1 MIKWVQLN
9 MKSRERNDNMKF
21 LVVDGNSIL
30 NRAYYGVKPLTNQRG
45 VYTNAIF
52 GFFNILLKAIAD
64 HSPDGIA
71 IAFDLP
77 AKTFRHKAV
86 STYKANRKG
95 MPQELAM
102 QLPLTKQIL
111 TAMGYAVVTCEG
123 WEADDILGT
132 LSAACIRDAS
142 ECVLLTGDRDNL
154 QLIHPLVTV
163 RLATNREQVLFDEA
177 KFREQYGFAPIRL
190 IDLKALMGDSS
201 DNISGVQGI
210 GEKTATTLIQTYD
223 TVEALYEQLPDIAL
237 SPAVRRKLAAGKEDA
252 MQSKFL
258 ATIATD
264 APISVDLTDYLPKAR
279 DEANLSALLTELEL
293 FKLMERLNVKAST
306 ASVIPAS
313 DTMTERPLP
322 EKTTLSQTEFTA
334 LCQKTDTIIDFI
346 YVDHLLLCA
355 WDHNMTQITDPAQQ
369 AAFFVSP
376 APKRTFDAKPVYRHC
391 MAQETTIHNLMLDG
405 VICAYLLNPSTPE
418 YTIERLCVTMGLS
431 YPETLGT
438 FADIAILPALC
449 DALEKE
455 VIAQGMEPLLRE
467 IEMPLIE
474 VLADMETIGVRVNAD
489 GVRSFG
495 VMLTK
500 EISQLEQQIYDMA
513 GHSFNILSPKQLG
526 TVLFEE
532 LALPAG
538 KKTKTGWSTNAEVLD
553 SLRMQHPIIEAVLQY
568 RQLTKL
574 SSTYVEGLLKTVAP
588 DGRIHTCYRQT
599 ETRTGRI
606 SSTEPNLQN
615 IPVRTALGREMRKF
629 FIASEGHTL
638 LDADY
643 SQIELR
649 LVAHLCGDENMRR
662 SFAKNRDIH
671 RTTAAQVFNLPEEMI
686 TKEMRSAAKAV
697 NFGILYGISAFS
709 LSKDIGVSVAKAD
722 RYIKDYLQ
730 SFPGVEQFMNDTV
743 ETAKQNGYVS
753 TMFGR
758 KRPVPELR
766 AANKMVQAAGKRIAM
781 NTPIQGAAADIIKA
795 AMVRVWRR
803 LRDELPTARLILQ
816 IHDELIVEAPFADA
830 DRAATILQE
839 EMEQA
844 CKLSVPLTADV
855 EEGTSWYEAKG

>member
-1 MIKWVQLN
+1 
-9 MKSRERNDNMKF
+9 MKL

-30 NRAYYGVKPLTNQRG
+30 NRAYYGVKPLTNHRG

-52 GFFNILLKAIAD
+52 GFFNILLKAISDNA
-64 HSPDGIA
+64 PDGVA
-71 IAFDLP
+71 VAFDLP

-86 STYKANRKG
+86 ASYKANRKG
-95 MPQELAM
+95 MPEELAM

-111 TAMGYAVVTCEG
+111 SAMGYAVVTCEG

-132 LSAACIRDAS
+132 LSEACIRGNS

-154 QLIHPLVTV
+154 QLIHPLVTI
-163 RLATNREQVLFDEA
+163 RLATNREQVLYNDEV
-177 KFREQYGFAPIRL
+177 FRAEYGFAPIRL

-210 GEKTATTLIQTYD
+210 GEKTASSLIRTYD
-223 TVEALYEQLPDIAL
+223 TVEALYEKLPDAEL
-237 SPAVRRKLAAGKEDA
+237 SPSVRRKLEAGRDAA

-258 ATIATD
+258 ATIVKD
-264 APISVDLTDYLPKAR
+264 APVSVTLSDYLPAKR
-279 DEANLSALLTELEL
+279 DDAALSALLTDLEL
-293 FKLMERLNVKAST
+293 FKLMERLGVKAA
-306 ASVIPAS
+306 ASPAAADAPKS
-313 DTMTERPLP
+313 DERILP
-322 EKTTLSQTEFTA
+322 EKTTLSDSAFAA
-334 LCQKTDTIIDFI
+334 LIEEKNTSVDFL
-346 YVDHLLLCA
+346 YHNNLLYLA
-355 WDHNMTQITDPAQQ
+355 WNGHMTRLTDPAQQ
-369 AAFFVSP
+369 TAFFESP
-376 APKRTFDAKPVYRHC
+376 LPKRTFDAKPVYRYC
-391 MAQETTIHNLMLDG
+391 MAQGFTIRQLLTDG
-405 VICAYLLNPSTPE
+405 AICAYLLNPSTPE
-418 YTIERLCVTMGLS
+418 YTIERLCATMGIA
-431 YPETLGT
+431 YPDSLGD

-449 DALEKE
+449 DTLEAE
-455 VIAQGMEPLLRE
+455 VARQGMESLLRD
-467 IEMPLIE
+467 IEMPLVE
-474 VLADMETIGVRVNAD
+474 VLADMETIGVRVDAD

-495 VMLTK
+495 KTLTEEISRLEK
-500 EISQLEQQIYDMA
+500 EIYQMA
-513 GHSFNILSPKQLG
+513 GHSFNINSPKQLG

-538 KKTKTGWSTNAEVLD
+538 KKTKTGWSTNAEVLEGIR
-553 SLRMQHPIIEAVLQY
+553 LQHPIVDTILQY
-568 RQLTKL
+568 RQLAKL
-574 SSTYVEGLLKTVAP
+574 NSTYVEGLLKTVAP

-615 IPVRTALGREMRKF
+615 IPVRTSLGREMRKF
-629 FIASEGHTL
+629 FIAAEGHAL

-662 SFAKNRDIH
+662 TFEEDRDIH

-730 SFPGVEQFMNDTV
+730 SFPCVEQFMNDTV
-743 ETAKQNGYVS
+743 ESARRDGYVS

-766 AANKMVQAAGKRIAM
+766 ASNKMVQAAGKRIAM
-781 NTPIQGAAADIIKA
+781 NTPIQGTAADIIKA
-795 AMVRVWRR
+795 AMVRVYRR
-803 LRDELPTARLILQ
+803 LRDELPTTRLILQ

-830 DRAATILQE
+830 DHAAAILKE

-844 CKLSVPLTADV
+844 CKLSVPLTVDV
-855 EEGTSWYEAKG
+855 EEGTSWYDAKG